1 MGAVLNIV
9 GGPISLSYYILSPVE
24 ERIECLKCLNA
35 LFLSSFEWVIVRNI
49 AVVAAR
55 LRRRPLVGDP
65 VNSAAQPLFELSCG
79 SRRPHQRNG

>member
-24 ERIECLKCLNA
+24 ERIECLKDQC
-35 LFLSSFEWVIVRNI
+35 LFLSSFEWVVVRNI

-55 LRRRPLVGDP
+55 DP
-65 VNSAAQPLFELSCG
+65 VLTGC
-79 SRRPHQRNG
+79 